1 MTVTVV
7 ISEGTIYPVLSNSCR
22 LDFWKTNNRPAT
34 QTERETS
41 YTEAETTYNLKT
53 TNHIVDN
60 FDKFF
65 NPENDVTYW
74 KKRIVFYMINAPS
87 IIALN
92 FWPKNPSNY
101 QLLGVKKCLSGI
113 METAG
118 QLKAARFY
126 PCNAAT
132 LNDSIA
138 ILETTPVY
146 TILQSILQFFLQDRL
161 TEHLVITFL
170 VENQPIALGWTKV

>member
-1 MTVTVV
+1 L
-7 ISEGTIYPVLSNSCR
+7 E
-22 LDFWKTNNRPAT
+22 KTDRFLYDQCPFD
-34 QTERETS
+34 
-41 YTEAETTYNLKT
+41 YCLKLLAKKS
-53 TNHIVDN
+53 
-60 FDKFF
+60 FD
-65 NPENDVTYW
+65 
-74 KKRIVFYMINAPS
+74 
-87 IIALN
+87 
-92 FWPKNPSNY
+92 Y